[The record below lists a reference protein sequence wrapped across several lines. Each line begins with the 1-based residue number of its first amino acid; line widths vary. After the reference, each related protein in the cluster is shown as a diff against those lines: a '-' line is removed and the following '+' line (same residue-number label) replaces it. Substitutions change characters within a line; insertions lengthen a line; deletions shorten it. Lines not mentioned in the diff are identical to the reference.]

1 MTSFP
6 AAVDLADVDGD
17 QVVRLES
24 SGVDWYPDLIGVL
37 DVNGDGLSDIVIGG
51 TAGTTVR
58 LGQWGP
64 LQPVEVVDNSYPGS
78 NIDWLPSNGYV
89 SEIRPVGLG
98 DINGDG
104 FGDFDSHT
112 AFYTLTYYY
121 YEMDSWWQQEDF
133 NAVDIFYGGSDGA
146 TSGELIQS
154 HNWNGLYLEAVG
166 DVNGDG
172 FDDVWVNNHSAG
184 SHGGFSHVVFGS
196 PTGIP
201 ANANSPAAPGLSF
214 TGGTASVAGALGDVN
229 GDGMA
234 DLLVSASSGDNT
246 GLAVVF
252 GRSDLAT
259 QAFDISTLDGTN
271 GFWLPG
277 AGSAA
282 KVGDVNGDGLDDI
295 LITLSGRAA
304 SDPFYIVY
312 GRADAPASV
321 DASSVDGVDGFRVL
335 GATKVSA
342 IGDINGDGR
351 DDLFTTATWFQSYVV
366 FMPADVGAD
375 GLDASSVDGDN
386 GFQVS
391 GYGAWSVCAAGDIN
405 GDGFDDIAAGVDGG
419 DGAVGLILGHAGS
432 AVDRVGTSAR
442 EHITGSLESDVLNGA
457 GGNDLLRG
465 LDGDDLLIGGS
476 GGDILSGGEGIDT
489 ASFATGS
496 HGVVVDLVAG
506 TASGRGLGNDT
517 LISIESVIGSLGD
530 DDIAGTDGDNRI
542 DGNLGADRMAGRL
555 GDDVYVIDN
564 VGDQVLEGRNQG
576 HDAVETSLADY
587 VLAPHV
593 EDLTFVGSGDFR
605 GTGNTLANVIVGGA
619 GNDVLNGSLGGDTMR
634 GGAGDDLYIVDQ
646 GGDIVEESADSGFD
660 TVHTEWSYTLTDHV
674 EALVL
679 RGTAGASGTGN
690 DLANALTGNDAA
702 NVLSG
707 LGGDDTLSGKAGAD
721 RLLGGDGNDRL
732 DGGSGDDVLRG
743 GLGDDIYVVDSL
755 GDQLSEANGG
765 GLDTVLTSLSF
776 TLASGFENLTILT
789 SQAVDGTG
797 NSAAN
802 VLIGGNGANVLAG
815 LRGSDTLTG
824 AGGADI
830 FVFGTGFGQ
839 DRITDFA
846 SNDVIKFENGLFAD
860 LADVKAHATQV
871 GDDILIAWSAGN
883 TITIDEYLL
892 TKLNAGDFLFA

>member
-1 MTSFP
+1 MNGP
-6 AAVDLADVDGD
+6 
-17 QVVRLES
+17 
-24 SGVDWYPDLIGVL
+24 YL
-37 DVNGDGLSDIVIGG
+37 D
-51 TAGTTVR
+51 
-58 LGQWGP
+58 
-64 LQPVEVVDNSYPGS
+64 
-78 NIDWLPSNGYV
+78 
-89 SEIRPVGLG
+89 
-98 DINGDG
+98 
-104 FGDFDSHT
+104 
-112 AFYTLTYYY
+112 
-121 YEMDSWWQQEDF
+121 
-133 NAVDIFYGGSDGA
+133 
-146 TSGELIQS
+146 
-154 HNWNGLYLEAVG
+154 AVG

-172 FDDVWVNNHSAG
+172 FDDVWVNDLSAESPG
-184 SHGGFSHVVFGS
+184 SFSHVVFGS

-234 DLLVSASSGDNT
+234 DLLVSASSGGNA

-277 AGSAA
+277 AGSATS
-282 KVGDVNGDGLDDI
+282 VGDVNGDGMDDI
-295 LITLSGRAA
+295 AVGLSGRA
-304 SDPFYIVY
+304 SGDPFYVVY
-312 GRADAPASV
+312 GRADAPASF
-321 DASSVDGVDGFRVL
+321 DAATVDGVNGFRLL
-335 GATKVSA
+335 GVDGAVGA
-342 IGDINGDGR
+342 VGDINGDGR
-351 DDLFTTATWFQSYVV
+351 DDLLVGIVYPAKDYVI
-366 FMPADVGAD
+366 FMPADVGAE
-375 GLDASSVDGDN
+375 GLDAGSVDGDN
-386 GFQVS
+386 GFQIVS
-391 GYGAWSVCAAGDIN
+391 DGADIAGWNIVPAGDVN
-405 GDGFDDIAAGVDGG
+405 GDGIDDIAIGGGNAVD
-419 DGAVGLILGHAGS
+419 LILGHAGS
-432 AVDRVGTSAR
+432 AVNRVGTSAR
-442 EHITGSLESDVLNGA
+442 EHITGSLEADILNGA

-517 LISIESVIGSLGD
+517 LISIENVVGSTGD
-530 DDIAGTDGDNRI
+530 DDIAGTNGANRI
-542 DGNLGADRMAGRL
+542 DGNLGADRMVGGG
-555 GDDVYVIDN
+555 GDDFYVVDN
-564 VGDQVLEGRNQG
+564 VGDQVVEGRNQG

-605 GTGNTLANVIVGGA
+605 GTGNTLANVIIGAA

-679 RGTAGASGTGN
+679 RGTAASSGTGN
-690 DLANALTGNDAA
+690 DIANALTGNGAD

-707 LGGDDTLSGKAGAD
+707 LGGDDTLTGKAGAD
-721 RLLGGDGNDRL
+721 RLLGDDGNDML
-732 DGGSGDDVLRG
+732 NGGSGDDVLRG
-743 GLGDDIYVVDSL
+743 GLGDDTYVVDTQ

-765 GLDTVLTSLSF
+765 GLDTVRTTISF
-776 TLASGFENLTILT
+776 TLGSGFENLTILT

-846 SNDVIKFENGLFAD
+846 SSDMISFEDGLFTD
-860 LADVKAHATQV
+860 FADVLAHATQV
-871 GDDILIAWSAGN
+871 GADIVIAWSAGN